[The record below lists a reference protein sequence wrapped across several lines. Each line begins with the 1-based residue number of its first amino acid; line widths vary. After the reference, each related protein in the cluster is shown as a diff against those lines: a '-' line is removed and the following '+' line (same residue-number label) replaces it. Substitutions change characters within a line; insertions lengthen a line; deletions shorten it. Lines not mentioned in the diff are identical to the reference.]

1 MADVSLRAATI
12 GDADALAA
20 AYRSAYAE
28 NRDLG
33 FPAKAESATAA
44 AVREWVGEQQVFV
57 AETDEG
63 VVGGVRL
70 GTEDVAEQTSA
81 GNQNASR
88 SGDDAATISRL
99 GVRERWKGEGIG
111 SRLLE
116 RAERAA
122 REAGHTRVRLTTPDE
137 HPFLPEFYH
146 AHGYEIT
153 GDYPLSFREYDEVV
167 MEKSLE

>member
-1 MADVSLRAATI
+1 MGDVTLREATI
-12 GDADALAA
+12 DDSEALAA

-33 FPAKAESATAA
+33 FPAKAGSATTST
-44 AVREWVGEQQVFV
+44 VREWIREQQVFV

-70 GTEDVAEQTSA
+70 GDD
-81 GNQNASR
+81 G
-88 SGDDAATISRL
+88 DAATISRL

-122 REAGHTRVRLTTPDE
+122 REAGHTTVRLTTPDE

-167 MEKSLE
+167 MEKSLD

>member
-1 MADVSLRAATI
+1 MGDVTLREATPT
-12 GDADALAA
+12 DADALAA

-33 FPAKAESATAA
+33 FPAKAGSADAST
-44 AVREWVGEQQVFV
+44 VREWIREQQVFV
-57 AETDEG
+57 AETNEG

-70 GTEDVAEQTSA
+70 AT
-81 GNQNASR
+81 
-88 SGDDAATISRL
+88 GDEAATISRL

-116 RAERAA
+116 RAEAAA
-122 REAGHTRVRLTTPDE
+122 REAGHATVRLTTPDE

-146 AHGYEIT
+146 SHGYEIT

-167 MEKSLE
+167 MEKSLD

>member
-1 MADVSLRAATI
+1 MGDVTLRKATLD
-12 GDADALAA
+12 DADALAA
-20 AYRSAYAE
+20 VYRSAYAE
-28 NRDLG
+28 NRELG
-33 FPAKAESATAA
+33 FPAKAGSATEDE
-44 AVREWVGEQQVFV
+44 VREWIREKQVLA

-70 GTEDVAEQTSA
+70 ESEDE
-81 GNQNASR
+81 
-88 SGDDAATISRL
+88 AATISRL

-122 REAGHTRVRLTTPDE
+122 REAGHTTVRLTTPDE

-153 GDYPLSFREYDEVV
+153 GDDPLPVRAYDEVV

>member
-1 MADVSLRAATI
+1 MGDVSLRAATLDD
-12 GDADALAA
+12 GDALAA

-33 FPAKAESATAA
+33 FPAKAGSVTAST
-44 AVREWVGEQQVFV
+44 VREWIRETQVFV

-70 GTEDVAEQTSA
+70 ETTEGV
-81 GNQNASR
+81 
-88 SGDDAATISRL
+88 ATISRL

-116 RAERAA
+116 RAEQAA
-122 REAGHTRVRLTTPDE
+122 REAGHTTVRLTTPDE

-146 AHGYEIT
+146 SHGYEIT

-167 MEKSLE
+167 MEKSLD